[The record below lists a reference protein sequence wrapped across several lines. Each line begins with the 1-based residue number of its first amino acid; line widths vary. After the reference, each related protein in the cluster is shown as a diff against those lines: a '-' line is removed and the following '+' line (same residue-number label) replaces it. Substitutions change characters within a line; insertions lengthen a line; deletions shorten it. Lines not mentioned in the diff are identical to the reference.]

1 MDLRKSIPYVSEG
14 QIALQ
19 VKICNEADKEAV
31 IATVVLS
38 RGAPKMWQLLN
49 PFTVDHFFSIQNCT
63 SKQMSSFRVS
73 GQCLPSSGPPIRVNN
88 FGETNILLV
97 GKEFFSPMFP
107 IFKNK
112 ITFVLKSL
120 SLT

>member
-19 VKICNEADKEAV
+19 VKICNEAVKEAV

-49 PFTVDHFFSIQNCT
+49 PFTVDHFFHSKLHIQAD
-63 SKQMSSFRVS
+63 
-73 GQCLPSSGPPIRVNN
+73 
-88 FGETNILLV
+88 
-97 GKEFFSPMFP
+97 
-107 IFKNK
+107 
-112 ITFVLKSL
+112 VLI
-120 SLT
+120 